1 MSAATEEG
9 GANSTPHKVKVVSPY
24 LSDSAGTG
32 TSQDNE
38 EQQVAASSLANRQQR
53 QQRVYNM
60 MKDLQQKHLA
70 TLLQGE
76 MSERENN
83 DMQESQNICRICHSL
98 GDEPLITPCHCSGSA
113 KHVHA
118 TCLLTWFK
126 KAVKN
131 TCELCRHKVA
141 IKKKGRPYS
150 EWRKPEDKPIP
161 IIWFTVFLVGLFLN
175 VFAIAVNA
183 SALCYTTPCV
193 IFYVVNGF
201 GVILDA
207 AFLYFWW
214 TKCLFFWR
222 KWCALNQDW
231 SIVIGPGQL
240 APQRTNQDERNGDR
254 TTTSCIQMPHI
265 V

>member
-1 MSAATEEG
+1 MTAADESAVK
-9 GANSTPHKVKVVSPY
+9 STVPVHKVKVVSP
-24 LSDSAGTG
+24 LVSDAAAGA
-32 TSQDNE
+32 SYDYE
-38 EQQVAASSLANRQQR
+38 ELQMPRSNLVTRQQR

-70 TLLQGE
+70 TIMQGDINE
-76 MSERENN
+76 CETA
-83 DMQESQNICRICHSL
+83 DLQESQNICRICHSL
-98 GDEPLITPCHCSGSA
+98 GDEPLITPCQCSGSA

-131 TCELCRHKVA
+131 TCELCQHKVA
-141 IKKKGRPYS
+141 IKKKGKPYS
-150 EWRKPEDKPIP
+150 EWRKPEGKPIP
-161 IIWFTVFLVGLFLN
+161 LIWFSVFFLGLFLN
-175 VFAIAVNA
+175 LFSIGINA
-183 SALCYTTPCV
+183 SDLCISTACV

-214 TKCLFFWR
+214 TKCLFYWR
-222 KWCALNQDW
+222 KWCALNQEW
-231 SIVIGPGQL
+231 SIVIGPGQF
-240 APQRTNQDERNGDR
+240 APQRSNQEEGNSDR
-254 TTTSCIQMPHI
+254 TTSCIQMPHI

>member
-1 MSAATEEG
+1 
-9 GANSTPHKVKVVSPY
+9 
-24 LSDSAGTG
+24 
-32 TSQDNE
+32 
-38 EQQVAASSLANRQQR
+38 
-53 QQRVYNM
+53 

-150 EWRKPEDKPIP
+150 EVVDMY
-161 IIWFTVFLVGLFLN
+161 FLTLIHVCLVHNYNATSTQSETLGRNLSNHN
-175 VFAIAVNA
+175 VFWKQKILISFA
-183 SALCYTTPCV
+183 SKQIKLKVQLC
-193 IFYVVNGF
+193 NG
-201 GVILDA
+201 
-207 AFLYFWW
+207 W
-214 TKCLFFWR
+214 KC
-222 KWCALNQDW
+222 
-231 SIVIGPGQL
+231 
-240 APQRTNQDERNGDR
+240 
-254 TTTSCIQMPHI
+254 
-265 V
+265 